1 MNNNQQ
7 NHQQSSQ
14 QNYQLKILLWTL
26 SLSVLLFIS
35 SWCSSVYNLH
45 FKALDNINLFSDIIV
60 KKDTVAKKPKT
71 LPVVVVQP
79 NNNKTF
85 SLFQA
90 ANRFTAYYVDS
101 NKVVLEH
108 FMGKLKELKLG
119 KKRKIR
125 IAFIGDSMIEGD
137 MISQTL
143 RQLLQQQFGG
153 DGVGFV
159 PIMSNVAGMRSS
171 VTLKFGNW
179 NQEDFRTKKN
189 KYPLFISG
197 YAYTAKG
204 NSWCELNDKCVNNSN
219 VRLNKYLL
227 TGSGAFC
234 TATVNT
240 GKLININADRPF
252 NKILLD
258 SSNATSIKV
267 ALSNNSIPV
276 YGIASESDNGIII
289 DNYSFRGSG
298 GLELGKMNADF
309 LQTIQQQHPYD
320 LVILQYGVNLLNNAN
335 EDNFI
340 WYYKPMMKTIEQ
352 VKNNF
357 QGADILLI
365 SSADKAFRY
374 KGKYE
379 TAKGMFGLISM
390 QQKIAYESG
399 IAFYNLYESMG
410 GEGSMTR
417 WVESNPPLAYK
428 DYTHPNS
435 LGDEI
440 IGKGLFEAF
449 MVEFQKE
456 TSIKS
461 K

>member
-1 MNNNQQ
+1 
-7 NHQQSSQ
+7 
-14 QNYQLKILLWTL
+14 
-26 SLSVLLFIS
+26 LLFAS
-35 SWCSSVYNLH
+35 SWYTSVFNSQI
-45 FKALDNINLFSDIIV
+45 KALENINLFSDIV
-60 KKDTVAKKPKT
+60 YKKDTLVKKIKV
-71 LPVVVVQP
+71 LPVVVSQP
-79 NNNKTF
+79 NNTKVFN
-85 SLFQA
+85 LFQA
-90 ANRFTAYYVDS
+90 ANKFTEFYADS
-101 NKVVLEH
+101 NKVVIER
-108 FMGKLKELKLG
+108 FMTKLKELKLG
-119 KKRKIR
+119 KKRKVR

-159 PIMSNVAGMRSS
+159 PIMSNVAGMRTSA
-171 VTLKFGNW
+171 TLKFANW
-179 NQEDFRTKKN
+179 NQEDFKTKKN
-189 KYPLFISG
+189 RYPLNISG
-197 YAYTAKG
+197 YTFTAKG
-204 NSWCELNDKCVNNSN
+204 NAWCELQDHCINNKD

-227 TGSGAFC
+227 TGKGAFC
-234 TATVNT
+234 NVTLEG
-240 GKLININADRPF
+240 GKMVNINASQSF

-258 SSNATSIKV
+258 SSKSVGIKCFM
-267 ALSNNSIPV
+267 SNPSLPV
-276 YGIASESDNGIII
+276 YGISCESDNGIII

-298 GLELGKMNADF
+298 GLELGKLNTDL
-309 LQTIQQQHPYD
+309 LQNIQQEHPYD
-320 LVILQYGVNLLNNAN
+320 LIILQYGVNLLNNAN

-340 WYYKPMMKTIEQ
+340 WYYKPMMRSIEQ
-352 VKNNF
+352 VKNSF
-357 QGADILLI
+357 QGADILML

-390 QQKIAYESG
+390 QQKIAYETG

-417 WVESNPPLAYK
+417 WVQSNPPLAYK

-449 MVEFQKE
+449 MFEFQKV
-456 TSIKS
+456 TSIKT

>member
-1 MNNNQQ
+1 MFV
-7 NHQQSSQ
+7 
-14 QNYQLKILLWTL
+14 T
-26 SLSVLLFIS
+26 
-35 SWCSSVYNLH
+35 SWCSSVFNIQY
-45 FKALDNINLFSDIIV
+45 KAIENINLFSDIV
-60 KKDTVAKKPKT
+60 RKKDTLAKKPKP
-71 LPVVVVQP
+71 LPVVVAQP
-79 NNNKTF
+79 NNSKSF

-90 ANRFTAYYVDS
+90 ANRFTEYYVDS
-101 NKVVLEH
+101 NKVVLSR

-119 KKRKIR
+119 KKRKVR

-137 MISQTL
+137 MISQTV

-159 PIMSNVAGMRSS
+159 PIMSNVAGMRTSA
-171 VTLKFGNW
+171 TLKFANW
-179 NQEDFRTKKN
+179 NQEDFKTKKN

-197 YAYTAKG
+197 YSFCAKG
-204 NSWCELNDKCVNNSN
+204 NAWCEVEDRCINNKET
-219 VRLNKYLL
+219 RLNKYLL
-227 TGSGAFC
+227 TGKGAFC
-234 TATVNT
+234 AATLNNGKMVN
-240 GKLININADRPF
+240 ISADQSF
-252 NKILLD
+252 NKVLLD
-258 SSNATSIKV
+258 SSRNIGVKFS
-267 ALSNNSIPV
+267 LSNSSLPV
-276 YGIASESDNGIII
+276 YGISSESDNGVII

-298 GLELGKMNADF
+298 GLELGKMNADL
-309 LQTIQQQHPYD
+309 LQSIQQEHPYD
-320 LVILQYGVNLLNNAN
+320 LIILQYGVNLLNNAN

-340 WYYKPMMKTIEQ
+340 WYYKPMLKSIEQ
-352 VKNNF
+352 IKNNF
-357 QGADILLI
+357 QGADILML

-449 MVEFQKE
+449 MFEFQKV
-456 TSIKS
+456 TSIKT